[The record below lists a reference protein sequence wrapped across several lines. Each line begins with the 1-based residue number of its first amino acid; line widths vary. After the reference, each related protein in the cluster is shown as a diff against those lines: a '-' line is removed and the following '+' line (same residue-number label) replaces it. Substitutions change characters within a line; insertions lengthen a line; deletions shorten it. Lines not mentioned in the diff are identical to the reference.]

1 MKKFVKYATNI
12 LGMLNALLIGINAVE
27 GISIP
32 YCTQITGV
40 MAVII
45 GVLSG
50 GLTVQKV
57 TKKEK
62 EIVGKGEE

>member
-40 MAVII
+40 VAVII